1 MYYKL
6 LNKQGKVVDVLDN
19 LVYLKYQKK
28 HDIMV
33 RCDINEAQ
41 AILSSDQN
49 YIYHIDA
56 LYDAP
61 EKYETVTLVEIG
73 KKEYDQLRALNLM
86 TPQDIIDEYTLSL
99 IEEGVL

>member
-33 RCDINEAQ
+33 HCDINEAQ

-49 YIYHIDA
+49 YIYHIDT

-61 EKYETVTLVEIG
+61 EKYETVALVEIG